1 MDIIRYLELIFGAI
15 TSIGVLYAL
24 LSPHLRR
31 FSRKRKI
38 TEIIKQEM
46 EDNHEAVAA
55 YIFRDKF
62 DNFQEENITIG
73 DVFECS
79 IDLGNDNWEMLK
91 KEISELFDPR
101 VFVTIDRYYDNV
113 ASILA
118 LLETLKKMNL
128 IDEDVK
134 KNKLKDHIS
143 NRDFSL
149 VFCVAI
155 DIIIAFT
162 GEYQKLIKKDKVKA
176 FSPKNLKRKKLKKE
190 RIS

>member
-1 MDIIRYLELIFGAI
+1 MDTIRYLELIFGAI

-38 TEIIKQEM
+38 TKIIKKEM

-73 DVFECS
+73 DVFECR
-79 IDLGNDNWEMLK
+79 IELRNDNWKMLK

-118 LLETLKKMNL
+118 LVENLKIMNL
-128 IDEDVK
+128 SDDDMK

-143 NRDFSL
+143 NRDFNL

-155 DIIIAFT
+155 EMIIAFT
-162 GEYQKLIKKDKVKA
+162 DEYQKLIKRDKVKA
-176 FSPKNLKRKKLKKE
+176 YSPNDLKRKKLKKE